1 MSGINTNYG
10 NYGPQS
16 YMKTDDTTASGTVG
30 RKEDNASVSD
40 ETMLRFEQAY
50 NKVASELGLPD
61 LEDANLT
68 PAEMQQRFLS
78 SLGDKLASSS
88 STFRGH
94 KVMFDIY
101 ALLDLMQEMSQ
112 KMRNALREVRQLENQ
127 SIQMNIKQQA
137 EVQRRAAVCAAIAGA
152 VVCLVQVGATA
163 IVSGLTMKQMST
175 QSQLQAKSGEGV
187 FSNAERMTDVVS
199 DPAAAQHQ
207 LDTVTSKNASKAG
220 DVPMEQYDAAVAKHN
235 ESVAAAKSEMDA
247 AKTKV
252 DEFVLA
258 NKDKMNVHAAVEK
271 EQQAV
276 DAAQSKVT
284 QAEQELNAKTATE
297 AAVNQEVEAQRQ
309 VVNELEAKVKDPN
322 LTPEEKQVAQQDLD
336 LERGKLSLKQQ
347 ELQTA
352 KQDVH
357 LATEKLNA
365 AKSEL
370 TTAQGALAAKKQT
383 AQAECDEVNRQIGE
397 LVNDYE
403 AKTKAYTDIK
413 SNKSDI
419 AKALQA
425 DVDMYAE
432 QYKAA
437 RSNANME
444 LEADGKISDAT
455 QAELDK
461 AEAQFNI
468 ASAKQ
473 VKYIADM
480 KAANELTVQDIADL
494 KNASAVRFNSA
505 HLRGMSAADQ
515 LKGQAAIT
523 KLQMWQTISMSLGQY
538 GQQLVGSLQ
547 QLISANATELQAEQK
562 MTEDQLDQIKDLF
575 SQQLSVIQKTFEI
588 FSSIISKESQT
599 IEGIIRA

>member
-1 MSGINTNYG
+1 MSGISTNYDKFGTNPYG
-10 NYGPQS
+10 NV
-16 YMKTDDTTASGTVG
+16 DATTASGNVG
-30 RKEDNASVSD
+30 RTEDNASVSD
-40 ETMLRFEQAY
+40 ETALRFEEARK
-50 NKVASELGLPD
+50 KVASNTVAHEIEDGAPVSGDELERELDSLSQKLGN
-61 LEDANLT
+61 AMT
-68 PAEMQQRFLS
+68 EM
-78 SLGDKLASSS
+78 
-88 STFRGH
+88 RGN

-101 ALLDLMQEMSQ
+101 ALLDLVQEMSQ
-112 KMRNALREVRQLENQ
+112 KMRNAMREVRQLENQ
-127 SIQMNIKQQA
+127 AIQMNIKQQA
-137 EVQRRAAVCAAIAGA
+137 EVQRRAAVCGAIAGA
-152 VVCLVQVGATA
+152 VVCAIQVGATA
-163 IVSGLTMKQMST
+163 VVSGLTMKQMSSQT
-175 QSQLQAKSGEGV
+175 QMQAKSGEGV

-207 LDTVTSKNASKAG
+207 LDTVTSKNGSKAG

-247 AKTKV
+247 AKAKV
-252 DEFVLA
+252 DQFVPA
-258 NKDKMNVHAAVEK
+258 NKDKMNLQAAVEK

-276 DAAQSKVT
+276 DAAQARVT

-357 LATEKLNA
+357 LATEKLNT

-370 TTAQGALAAKKQT
+370 ATAQDALSAKKQT
-383 AQAECDEVNRQIGE
+383 AQAECDEVNRQLGE

-444 LEADGKISDAT
+444 LEADGKISEGT

-473 VKYIADM
+473 VKYVADM
-480 KAANELTVQDIADL
+480 KAANTLTVGDIADL

-515 LKGQAAIT
+515 LKGQTAIT
-523 KLQMWQTISMSLGQY
+523 KLQMWQTISISLGQY
-538 GQQLVGSLQ
+538 GQQLVNSLQ
-547 QLISANATELQAEQK
+547 QLIGANATELQAEQK